1 MKVALRIHC
10 LLPSLLG
17 ICCLA
22 APAEAGRLSSWRFD
36 PSQNRLEFNTDEGV
50 QPRAQLVSNPTRLVI
65 DLPGTIAP
73 SSNQPINRLIDQKV
87 GREIQQI
94 RVSQLDAN
102 TTRIVVELSPGYT
115 LDPQQIRFRGASPTQ
130 WTVQIPT
137 PQAMTSTAITPPPST
152 PTSSTSLTSTAGDRS
167 SRLALGNLASGNL
180 AAGNLAAGNLAAGN
194 LATAGLASGATQIEG
209 VQVTA
214 DGVFVKTR
222 GARPDVEVSRN
233 RRDRQIIKVTVDSAT
248 LSPQLAQDVVVNRY
262 GISHLEFQS
271 SGARVQITLHVAAES
286 PDWLA
291 SASGAGGIVMLPQG
305 GIAAVADL
313 ATPRLASANSS
324 ADFPLARPSSVSA
337 GAAQRSLPPP
347 DRPAPSSLQATPEA
361 VPSAIV
367 QTATIQGIEVNPTS
381 NQLLIH
387 ADRPVT
393 YSGRWQSGLYQIT
406 LSPAQLASNV
416 SGSDVG
422 GASSPV
428 LRARLRQQTDQ
439 TVVISL
445 QPASGIRFG
454 TLNMVSPQ
462 LLALEMQRSPVST
475 SPSSSSISSP
485 SSVARSDG
493 SRSGRNNAAS
503 LILPT
508 RSTGL
513 PSLQS
518 GRLLVVLDPG
528 HGGSDP
534 GAVGIGGL
542 QEKQIVLPIA
552 QQVAAYLEQQGV
564 QVILTRTDDSDVELE
579 PRVQIA
585 EQSNASLFVS
595 IHANSISMDRPEVNG
610 VETYYFSS
618 GEQMAQVIQDSL
630 VQGTDMNDKGIH
642 QARFYVLRRTTMP
655 AVLIETGFVTGRE
668 DAAHLAD
675 EGFRNRMARAI
686 AQGILQYIRQS
697 STGGDR

>member
-1 MKVALRIHC
+1 MALKIHW
-10 LLPSLLG
+10 LLPSFLG

-22 APAEAGRLSSWRFD
+22 APAEAGQLSSWRFD
-36 PSQNRLEFNTDEGV
+36 PTQNRLDFNTDEGV

-73 SSNQPINRLIDQKV
+73 SSLRQPISQA

-94 RVSQLDAN
+94 RVEQLDAS

-130 WTVQIPT
+130 WTVQLPP
-137 PQAMTSTAITPPPST
+137 PQAAPTAAIAPSLSNPPTNSARSTLPAN
-152 PTSSTSLTSTAGDRS
+152 DRS
-167 SRLALGNLASGNL
+167 SRPPSSNLSPSNPV
-180 AAGNLAAGNLAAGN
+180 AGV
-194 LATAGLASGATQIEG
+194 TQIEG

-222 GARPDVEVSRN
+222 GARPEVEVSRS
-233 RRDRQIIKVTVDSAT
+233 RRDRQTIKVTVNSAE
-248 LSPQLAQDVVVNRY
+248 LSPQLAQDVAINRY
-262 GISHLEFQS
+262 GISHVELQP
-271 SGARVQITLHVAAES
+271 SGSKVQITLHVAEES

-313 ATPRLASANSS
+313 AVPVLPAAARSASTSPSAVSATPQRSPQLPSPIARTAPRSPEASSSPESLPESAPEPATPSANSQ
-324 ADFPLARPSSVSA
+324 
-337 GAAQRSLPPP
+337 AA
-347 DRPAPSSLQATPEA
+347 
-361 VPSAIV
+361 I
-367 QTATIQGIEVNPTS
+367 IQGIEVNPTS
-381 NQLLIH
+381 NQLLIR

-406 LSPAQLASNV
+406 LSPAQLAANV

-462 LLALEMQRSPVST
+462 LLALEMQRSPVSSAP
-475 SPSSSSISSP
+475 SPSTGEAR
-485 SSVARSDG
+485 SSVARSNG
-493 SRSGRNNAAS
+493 SRSNNAAS
-503 LILPT
+503 LISPAQPA
-508 RSTGL
+508 GL
-513 PSLQS
+513 PNIQS

-552 QQVAAYLEQQGV
+552 QQVASYLEQQGI

-618 GEQMAQVIQDSL
+618 GERLAQVIQDSI
-630 VQGTDMNDKGIH
+630 VQDTKMNDKGIR
-642 QARFYVLRRTTMP
+642 QARFYVLRRTSMP

-668 DAAHLAD
+668 DAALLAD

-686 AQGILQYIRQS
+686 AQGILQYIQQNS
-697 STGGDR
+697 MGSDR

>member
-1 MKVALRIHC
+1 M
-10 LLPSLLG
+10 
-17 ICCLA
+17 
-22 APAEAGRLSSWRFD
+22 
-36 PSQNRLEFNTDEGV
+36 SQ
-50 QPRAQLVSNPTRLVI
+50 A
-65 DLPGTIAP
+65 
-73 SSNQPINRLIDQKV
+73 

-94 RVSQLDAN
+94 RVEQFDAS

-115 LDPQQIRFRGASPTQ
+115 LDPQQILFRGASPTQ
-130 WTVQIPT
+130 WTVQIPP
-137 PQAMTSTAITPPPST
+137 PQVVPTAAIAPSLSNPPTGSARSTLPAN
-152 PTSSTSLTSTAGDRS
+152 DRS
-167 SRLALGNLASGNL
+167 SRPTSTNLSPSNL
-180 AAGNLAAGNLAAGN
+180 AAGV
-194 LATAGLASGATQIEG
+194 TQIEG

-222 GARPDVEVSRN
+222 GARPEVEVSRSRRN
-233 RRDRQIIKVTVDSAT
+233 RQTIKVTVNSAE
-248 LSPQLAQDVVVNRY
+248 LSPQLARDVAINRY
-262 GISHLEFQS
+262 GISHLELQP
-271 SGARVQITLHVAAES
+271 SGSKVQMTLHVAEES

-313 ATPRLASANSS
+313 AVPVPQAAARSASTSPSAISATP
-324 ADFPLARPSSVSA
+324 
-337 GAAQRSLPPP
+337 QRSPQLPPP
-347 DRPAPSSLQATPEA
+347 IARTAPRSPEALPSSEPSPELA
-361 VPSAIV
+361 APLANS
-367 QTATIQGIEVNPTS
+367 QTAIIQGIEVNPTS
-381 NQLLIH
+381 NQLLIR

-406 LSPAQLASNV
+406 LSPAQLAANV

-462 LLALEMQRSPVST
+462 LLALEMQRSPVSSAPNDST
-475 SPSSSSISSP
+475 GVDR
-485 SSVARSDG
+485 SSVARSNG
-493 SRSGRNNAAS
+493 SRSNNAAS
-503 LILPT
+503 LISPAQ
-508 RSTGL
+508 SAGL

-518 GRLLVVLDPG
+518 GRLLIVLDPG

-552 QQVAAYLEQQGV
+552 RQVAAYLEQQGI

-595 IHANSISMDRPEVNG
+595 IHANAISMDRPEVNG

-618 GEQMAQVIQDSL
+618 GERLAQVIQDSI
-630 VQGTDMNDKGIH
+630 VQDTKMNDKGVR
-642 QARFYVLRRTTMP
+642 QARFYVLRRTSMP

-668 DAAHLAD
+668 DAPLLAD

-686 AQGILQYIRQS
+686 AQGILQYVQQNSIGS
-697 STGGDR
+697 DR

>member
-1 MKVALRIHC
+1 MKVALKIHW
-10 LLPSLLG
+10 LLPSFLG
-17 ICCLA
+17 IFCLA

-36 PSQNRLEFNTDEGV
+36 PTQNRLEFNTDEGV
-50 QPRAQLVSNPTRLVI
+50 QPRAQLVVNPTRLVI
-65 DLPGTIAP
+65 DLPGTTIAQSP
-73 SSNQPINRLIDQKV
+73 DQLPINQAV
-87 GREIQQI
+87 GRGIQQI
-94 RVSQLDAN
+94 QVEQLDAT

-130 WTVQIPT
+130 WMVQLPT
-137 PQAMTSTAITPPPST
+137 PQATAFPTAIAPLISNSPRSAAPTAANHADRTTVSNATPESLA
-152 PTSSTSLTSTAGDRS
+152 TSH
-167 SRLALGNLASGNL
+167 LATGNLAD
-180 AAGNLAAGNLAAGN
+180 
-194 LATAGLASGATQIEG
+194 GATQIEG

-222 GARPDVEVSRN
+222 GARPDVEVSRS
-233 RRDRQIIKVTVDSAT
+233 RRDRQTIQVTVNSAA
-248 LSPQLAQDVVVNRY
+248 LSPQLIQQDVPINRY
-262 GISHLEFQS
+262 GIGHLELQTIGS
-271 SGARVQITLHVAAES
+271 QVKITLHVAEES
-286 PDWLA
+286 PDWQA
-291 SASGAGGIVMLPQG
+291 AASGAGGIVMLPQG
-305 GIAAVADL
+305 GIASVAEL
-313 ATPRLASANSS
+313 VAPAPRSTPASAAGSNSAATGSSATGSSATPPVTLSRAAQSLQLSPVPDRSTSS
-324 ADFPLARPSSVSA
+324 APPPGQARPFTSS
-337 GAAQRSLPPP
+337 
-347 DRPAPSSLQATPEA
+347 
-361 VPSAIV
+361 

-381 NQLLIH
+381 SQLLIH

-406 LSPAQLASNV
+406 LSPAQLAANV

-428 LRARLRQQTDQ
+428 LRARLRQQTDR

-462 LLALEMQRSPVST
+462 LLALEMQRSPVSIAPT
-475 SPSSSSISSP
+475 PSS
-485 SSVARSDG
+485 ARAESRLDRL
-493 SRSGRNNAAS
+493 SRSNNAAS
-503 LILPT
+503 LISPG
-508 RSTGL
+508 RPVGL
-513 PSLQS
+513 PRIQS

-534 GAVGIGGL
+534 GAVGIGGI
-542 QEKQIVLPIA
+542 QEKQIVLAIT

-564 QVILTRTDDSDVELE
+564 QTILTRTDDSDVELE

-630 VQGTDMNDKGIH
+630 VQGTGMNDKGIH
-642 QARFYVLRRTTMP
+642 SARFYVLRRTTMP
-655 AVLIETGFVTGRE
+655 AVLIETGFVTGSE
-668 DAAHLAD
+668 DAANLAD
-675 EGFRNRMARAI
+675 AGFRSRMARAI
-686 AQGILQYIRQS
+686 AQGILQYIQQN
-697 STGGDR
+697 STTLNR